1 VSVILTT
8 VLNLEGN
15 ITLNINRILGKKVKG
30 TIKIET
36 TLLFHDDIF
45 FDNIVFLTIAIYLEQ
60 KYFFQYCHSH
70 GSEVKCS
77 QSLEILKKKGQLR
90 GFKG

>member
-1 VSVILTT
+1 VSVIWTT

-15 ITLNINRILGKKVKG
+15 ITLNINRILGKNVKG

-45 FDNIVFLTIAIYLEQ
+45 FDNIVFLTIAVYLEQ
-60 KYFFQYCHSH
+60 KYFFSKLSFTWIW
-70 GSEVKCS
+70 GEM
-77 QSLEILKKKGQLR
+77 QSKSWNIRKRSIKR
-90 GFKG
+90 CTPF

>member
-1 VSVILTT
+1 M
-8 VLNLEGN
+8 EGN
-15 ITLNINRILGKKVKG
+15 ITLNINRILGKNVKE

-60 KYFFQYCHSH
+60 KYFF
-70 GSEVKCS
+70 
-77 QSLEILKKKGQLR
+77 
-90 GFKG
+90 